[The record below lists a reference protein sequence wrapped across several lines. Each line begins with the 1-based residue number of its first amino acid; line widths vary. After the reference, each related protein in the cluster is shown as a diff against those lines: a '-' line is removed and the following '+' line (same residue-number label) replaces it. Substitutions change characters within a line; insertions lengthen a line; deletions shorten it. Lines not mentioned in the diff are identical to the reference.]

1 MADSIINIQE
11 EEEEIARRRLNDLIE
26 ECPQLQKGEA
36 LIRKAFELAN
46 EAHRGMRRKS
56 GELYIFHPIAVS
68 RIVASEIGLGVTSV
82 AAALL
87 HDVVEDTDIN
97 LTDLESL
104 FGPKVASIVDGLT
117 KLEGVFDQNASLQ
130 AENFRKLLVSMIED
144 VRVILIKLADRLH
157 NMRTLDSMPEHKQY
171 RIAAETLYIYAPIA
185 HRLGLFAVKTEL
197 EDLSLKYEHPQVY
210 KMLEEKLKTNEADYQ
225 TIIDSIAKPVKERLD
240 ERGLQYTIKARPKS
254 IYSIWRK
261 MQTKNVPFEEI
272 YDILAMRIVFEPAD
286 NGMAEKTQCW
296 GIYSILTDLYR
307 PNPDRL
313 RDWVS
318 TPKANGYEALHTT
331 IMSPSGRW
339 VEVQIRTKRMDEI
352 AERGYAAHWK
362 YKEDD
367 DSAEENEVDKWIAS
381 IRQMLENVDS
391 NSLEFLDAFKL
402 NLFTSEIMIFTPKGE
417 VKKMPV
423 DSTAL
428 DFAFEIHS
436 NLGYHCIGAKIN
448 YKLEPISHVLKSGDQ
463 VEIITSEKQ
472 QPKYEWLDFVTTAK
486 AKTKIREVF
495 REERKEA
502 VSKGEQ
508 IITERLQEKKLAINA
523 RIIKKM
529 LSFYHISNK
538 EELLY
543 QVGKGAIS
551 LDNLDKVLT
560 QKSSNKWIKM
570 WKISFGSKDNVEE
583 EDDDDD
589 YEDDSSDPAPTPIP
603 KNKNVV
609 LSDEATQSYSIAPC
623 CTPIP
628 GDDVVA
634 YVEENG
640 TMTLHAR
647 RCPQAIKLMSSMGNR
662 IVAAQWESHKVL
674 SYLVVIEIAGIDRQ
688 GIVSEL
694 TKTISFEQNVKMRSV
709 HFEAHDGVFAGS
721 IYLYIHNTDD
731 LQTLIKKLLKVKGV
745 HSVKRKEKSEK
756 AE

>member
-1 MADSIINIQE
+1 MIDSSINILE
-11 EEEEIARRRLNDLIE
+11 EEEEIARKRINDLIE
-26 ECPQLQKGEA
+26 ECPQLHKGEA
-36 LIRKAFELAN
+36 LIRKAFEIAN

-68 RIVASEIGLGVTSV
+68 RIVASEIGLGTTSV
-82 AAALL
+82 VAALL

-104 FGPKVASIVDGLT
+104 FGPKVANIVDGLT
-117 KLEGVFDQNASLQ
+117 KLEGVLDQNASLQ

-185 HRLGLFAVKTEL
+185 HRLGLFSVKTEL

-210 KMLEEKLKTNEADYQ
+210 NRLQENLKTNEANYQ
-225 TIIDSIAKPVKERLD
+225 SIIDSIANPIKEQLD
-240 ERGLQYTIKARPKS
+240 KRGLKYTIKARPKS

-261 MQTKNVPFEEI
+261 MQAKNIPFEEI
-272 YDILAMRIVFEPAD
+272 YDILAMRIIFEPLD
-286 NGMAEKTQCW
+286 NGLDEKTQCW
-296 GIYSILTDLYR
+296 GVYTVLTSLFR

-339 VEVQIRTKRMDEI
+339 VEVQIRTNRMDEI

-367 DSAEENEVDKWIAS
+367 DSTEENEIDKWIAS
-381 IRQMLENVDS
+381 IRQMLETADS
-391 NSLEFLDAFKL
+391 NSFEFFDEFKL
-402 NLFTSEIMIFTPKGE
+402 NLFASEIMIFTPKGE
-417 VKKMPV
+417 LKKMPV
-423 DSTAL
+423 GSTAL

-436 NLGYHCIGAKIN
+436 KLGYHCIGAKVN
-448 YKLEPISHVLKSGDQ
+448 YKLEAISRELKSGDQ

-472 QPKYEWLDFVTTAK
+472 QPKYEWLDFVITAK
-486 AKTKIREVF
+486 AKTKLREVF
-495 REERKEA
+495 RAERKEA
-502 VSKGEQ
+502 VAKGEQ
-508 IITERLQEKKLAINA
+508 LLNDYLQERKLTQNA
-523 RIIKKM
+523 SIIKKM
-529 LSFYHISNK
+529 LDTYHISSK

-543 QVGKGAIS
+543 QIGKGSINFNNFEK
-551 LDNLDKVLT
+551 NLP
-560 QKSSNKWIKM
+560 QKTPNKWMKM
-570 WKISFGSKDNVEE
+570 WKLSFGSKEKLENNNI
-583 EDDDDD
+583 DDD
-589 YEDDSSDPAPTPIP
+589 YEDDSSDPAPAPMP
-603 KNKNVV
+603 KDKNIV
-609 LSDEATQSYSIAPC
+609 LSDEATQSYGIAPC

-640 TMTLHAR
+640 AMTLHAR

-662 IVAAQWESHKVL
+662 IVAAQWISHKVL
-674 SYLVVIEIAGIDRQ
+674 SYLVAIEISGIDRQ
-688 GIVSEL
+688 GIVSEI
-694 TKTISFEQNVKMRSV
+694 TKIISFEQNVKIRSV
-709 HFEAHDGVFAGS
+709 HFEAHDGVFSGT

-731 LQTLIKKLLKVKGV
+731 LQTLIKKILKVKEV
-745 HSVKRKEKSEK
+745 NSVRRKEKVE
-756 AE
+756 